1 MGSATM
7 KKNLFE
13 TVIDITKEKAK
24 IGDSPMAYIKDKD
37 GKLIVSLLA
46 IDKELIAVTLHS
58 FIDLH
63 KAEEIV
69 LVNDVYYLE
78 SDLQSF
84 SQLKMPISKN
94 PKRKECFVVQLF
106 TKDKEIFKALPYHR
120 KKVKG
125 KEILVWDKEMPEIE
139 SDDDSDNKFN
149 PFKVS
154 KEDIENSI
162 VKINQERIRSLGI
175 KEEIKLPMGF
185 KMIVY
190 RHEGKAFFEFFNADD
205 ENFGA
210 IKPIEDDDDFQ
221 QKLKM
226 AVDGSRIIGEE
237 LEKRRREYEDK

>member
-37 GKLIVSLLA
+37 GRLIVSLLA

-94 PKRKECFVVQLF
+94 PKRTECFVVQLF